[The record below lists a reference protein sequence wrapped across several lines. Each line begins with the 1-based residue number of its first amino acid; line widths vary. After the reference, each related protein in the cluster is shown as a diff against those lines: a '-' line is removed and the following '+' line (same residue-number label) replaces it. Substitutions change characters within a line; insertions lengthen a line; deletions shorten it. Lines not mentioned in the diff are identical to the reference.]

1 MYEKIWYEF
10 IHYKSGDYYLV
21 LYIDRIKLTRKIA
34 NISTLLLST
43 TGILSWKIWVYL
55 PAVTSSIIALIQA
68 FRLIENELIP
78 ADKEVEKLYKLREMY
93 YEHSILL
100 ENLFID
106 FRSDE
111 ISEKE
116 AKCSFFELREKT
128 KEIKSFNNRTNIQIS
143 KILQN
148 KADKKTTDYI
158 YQYHS

>member
-106 FRSDE
+106 
-111 ISEKE
+111 
-116 AKCSFFELREKT
+116 
-128 KEIKSFNNRTNIQIS
+128 
-143 KILQN
+143 
-148 KADKKTTDYI
+148 
-158 YQYHS
+158 

>member
-21 LYIDRIKLTRKIA
+21 LYIDKIKLTRKIA

-78 ADKEVEKLYKLREMY
+78 SDKEIEKLYKLREMY

-106 FRSDE
+106 FRSEE
-111 ISEKE
+111 ISERD
-116 AKCSFFELREKT
+116 AKQNFFALREKT
-128 KEIKSFNNRTNIQIS
+128 KEIKSFNNRTNVQIS
-143 KILQN
+143 KRLQD
-148 KADKKTTDYI
+148 KADKKTTEYI
-158 YQYHS
+158 NQYHS